1 VKSQTPIAYDDALL
15 AVVERSPDSL
25 RALLVRKGASPSVAE
40 ARVFGAGDWSGLHQ
54 WLDANRCNDLRLV
67 LPTAAVLVR
76 TVVLPQTSQ
85 AQMLA
90 ALALQAEGFF
100 LGSVPQHRLGLA
112 VGPQGSGGG
121 EAERQG
127 FILAWP
133 TAQAGTGAPATA
145 GPTASPVGDLP
156 ARLEAITRYIPE
168 PAALLPLASGDLPVL
183 VADRRDGSIAIAMRS
198 AGNPN
203 RLVVRAA
210 REESTGESW
219 NDGLR
224 RAIAETALNA
234 GVPTSEI
241 AACVA
246 GAKALAEQSGDR
258 VMIIDASV
266 RQRLSSRITVGL
278 PEAREEQWW
287 RDWAIALGAA
297 VSAVGPMA
305 DLCRLRR
312 HEAGAEPTPVARLI
326 ERYSSPTRAV
336 RVVVVAMLLVML
348 SPIAFS
354 WLRMK
359 VYEWKMPMEPAAFER
374 AQRLT
379 ERRVAHYEALSD
391 PGRALP
397 VTKLLGDLAVATP
410 DGIEIESIQIS
421 TSGGVT
427 IRGYA
432 KPQGEVRAQ
441 DSINTMQRL
450 MDSSG
455 VFRGTTWNYQAPD
468 ARNLIRFNMTSR
480 IDGATRVAKYEET
493 RDWSIKTLAQRK
505 YPSDDGETIDSTGGS
520 TAGLAAGSTP
530 AASTPAPSEVTP
542 PPAATLAGESGGEP
556 VAPVRESTPL
566 ARGDDQ
572 PADGTDAGPVDP
584 STPIGST
591 PASGRGI
598 GRRGPDGAP
607 AGGERPV
614 ATGSAGAGAGGGGPG
629 AAAPVAQVPP
639 VITDEEIKAM
649 SKEELQLRLSEIAN
663 ARRRQDLDEE
673 TRTRIANDFKRVL
686 DALRAKGS

>member
-1 VKSQTPIAYDDALL
+1 MKSQTPIAYDDALL

-40 ARVFGAGDWSGLHQ
+40 ARSFGAGDWSGLHQ

-67 LPTAAVLVR
+67 LPTASVLVR
-76 TVVLPQTSQ
+76 TVTLPQTSQ
-85 AQMLA
+85 TQMLA

-100 LGSVPQHRLGLA
+100 LGSVPQHRLALA
-112 VGPQGSGGG
+112 VGPQGSGGADG
-121 EAERQG
+121 ERQG

-133 TAQAGTGAPATA
+133 TTQGGTGAPSTA
-145 GPTASPVGDLP
+145 GSSALPAGDLP
-156 ARLEAITRYIPE
+156 SRLEAITRYIPE
-168 PAALLPLASGDLPVL
+168 PVALLPIASGDLPVL

-198 AGNPN
+198 AANPN
-203 RLVVRAA
+203 KLVVRAT
-210 REESTGESW
+210 REEATGDGWE
-219 NDGLR
+219 DGLR

-234 GVPTSEI
+234 GVPPAEI
-241 AACVA
+241 SACVA
-246 GAKALAEQSGDR
+246 AAKALAEQSGDR

-266 RQRLSSRITVGL
+266 RQRLSSRLSVAL
-278 PEAREEQWW
+278 PEAREERWW
-287 RDWAIALGAA
+287 REWAVALGAA
-297 VSAVGPMA
+297 VSAVGPLS

-312 HEAGAEPTPVARLI
+312 HELGAEPTPVARLI

-336 RVVVVAMLLVML
+336 RVAVVAALLVML

-359 VYEWKMPMEPAAFER
+359 VYEWKMPMAPDAFER

-432 KPQGEVRAQ
+432 KPQGDMRAQ

-468 ARNLIRFNMTSR
+468 ARNLIRFNLTSR
-480 IDGATRVAKYEET
+480 IDGATRIAKYEET

-505 YPSDDGETIDSTGGS
+505 YPGDEGEAVGS
-520 TAGLAAGSTP
+520 AGS
-530 AASTPAPSEVTP
+530 AASTTP
-542 PPAATLAGESGGEP
+542 PAVAEVVPPATAVAGNADAEGAAASTSAGESAPEP
-556 VAPVRESTPL
+556 AVRESTPL

-572 PADGTDAGPVDP
+572 PADAGDAGPVDP
-584 STPIGST
+584 STPVPS
-591 PASGRGI
+591 RGI
-598 GRRGPDGAP
+598 GRRGPDGA
-607 AGGERPV
+607 ASGGERPV
-614 ATGSAGAGAGGGGPG
+614 ASGSAGAGAGGGGPG

-639 VITDEEIKAM
+639 VVTDEEIKAM
-649 SKEELQLRLSEIAN
+649 SKEELQLRLSELAG
-663 ARRRQDLDEE
+663 ARRRQDLDEQ
-673 TRTRIANDFKRVL
+673 TRARVAEDFKRVL

>member
-1 VKSQTPIAYDDALL
+1 MKSQTPIAYDDALL
-15 AVVERSPDSL
+15 AVVERSPDAL

-54 WLDANRCNDLRLV
+54 WLDANRCNDLRVV

-85 AQMLA
+85 TQMLA

-100 LGSVPQHRLGLA
+100 LGSVPQHRLALA
-112 VGPQGSGGG
+112 VGPQGSGGADG
-121 EAERQG
+121 ERQG

-133 TAQAGTGAPATA
+133 TAQAGAGATAGAPA
-145 GPTASPVGDLP
+145 ASIGDLP
-156 ARLEAITRYIPE
+156 PRLESIARYIPE

-198 AGNPN
+198 AGNPS
-203 RLVVRAA
+203 RLVVRAT

-241 AACVA
+241 AGCVA
-246 GAKALAEQSGDR
+246 AAKALAEQSGDR

-266 RQRLSSRITVGL
+266 RQRLSSRISVAL
-278 PEAREEQWW
+278 PEAREERWW
-287 RDWAIALGAA
+287 REWAIALGAA
-297 VSAVGPMA
+297 VSAIGPLA

-480 IDGATRVAKYEET
+480 IDGATRIAKYEET
-493 RDWSIKTLAQRK
+493 RDWSVKTLAQRK
-505 YPSDDGETIDSTGGS
+505 YPADEGEATDPTAGS
-520 TAGLAAGSTP
+520 TAGATNGANTAA
-530 AASTPAPSEVTP
+530 ANPAPSEVTT
-542 PPAATLAGESGGEP
+542 PAGTLAEGGVREP
-556 VAPVRESTPL
+556 TATERESTPL

-572 PADGTDAGPVDP
+572 PADGSDAGPVDP
-584 STPIGST
+584 STPVGSAS
-591 PASGRGI
+591 ASGRGI

-607 AGGERPV
+607 SGGERPV
-614 ATGSAGAGAGGGGPG
+614 ASGSAGAGAGGGGPG

-639 VITDEEIKAM
+639 VITDDEIKAM
-649 SKEELQLRLSEIAN
+649 SKEELQLRLSEIAA

-673 TRTRIANDFKRVL
+673 TRARIAEDFKRVL

>member
-25 RALLVRKGASPSVAE
+25 RALLVRKGASPSVAQ
-40 ARVFGAGDWSGLHQ
+40 ARVFGSGDWSGLHQ

-76 TVVLPQTSQ
+76 TIALPQTSQ
-85 AQMLA
+85 TQMLA

-100 LGSVPQHRLGLA
+100 LGSVPQHRLALA
-112 VGPQGSGGG
+112 IGPQGSGGAEG
-121 EAERQG
+121 ERQG

-133 TAQAGTGAPATA
+133 TTQAGTGASTVPGSA
-145 GPTASPVGDLP
+145 ASVAGDLP
-156 ARLEAITRYIPE
+156 PRLEAITRYIPE

-198 AGNPN
+198 AANPG
-203 RLVVRAA
+203 RLVVRAT
-210 REESTGESW
+210 REEATGEGW

-234 GVPTSEI
+234 GVPTVEI
-241 AACVA
+241 SACVA
-246 GAKALAEQSGDR
+246 AAKALAEQSGDR
-258 VMIIDASV
+258 VMIVDASV
-266 RQRLSSRITVGL
+266 KQRLSSRLSVAI
-278 PEAREEQWW
+278 PEAREERWW

-297 VSAVGPMA
+297 VSAVGPLA
-305 DLCRLRR
+305 DLCRMRR

-336 RVVVVAMLLVML
+336 RVVVAAALLVML

-359 VYEWKMPMEPAAFER
+359 VYEWKMPMEPKAFER

-379 ERRVAHYEALSD
+379 ERRVAHYEALAD
-391 PGRALP
+391 PARALP

-410 DGIEIESIQIS
+410 DGIEIESIQLS

-480 IDGATRVAKYEET
+480 IDGATRIARYEEA

-505 YPSDDGETIDSTGGS
+505 YPSDDGEAAGSS
-520 TAGLAAGSTP
+520 TAGATP
-530 AASTPAPSEVTP
+530 APAEAAPSEVAP
-542 PPAATLAGESGGEP
+542 PDAALAGEASGEAPADGETP
-556 VAPVRESTPL
+556 RAVRESTPL

-572 PADGTDAGPVDP
+572 PSDPGDAGPVDP
-584 STPIGST
+584 STPVPT
-591 PASGRGI
+591 RGI
-598 GRRGPDGAP
+598 GRRGSDGSDT
-607 AGGERPV
+607 GGDRPV
-614 ATGSAGAGAGGGGPG
+614 VTGSAGAGAGGGGPG
-629 AAAPVAQVPP
+629 ANAPVAQVPP

-663 ARRRQDLDEE
+663 ARRRQDLDEA
-673 TRTRIANDFKRVL
+673 TRTRVAEDFKRVL